1 MKFISGLLRFDINA
15 DNLAVRREQVRA
27 RIAMYPTMLG
37 SQMLLAVLLTWMM
50 WEKVSHEAMIGWVA
64 LVFTMHLIEFVQW
77 WLNRDCVE
85 DMQCCRKWDKRFKL
99 HTSLAA
105 AVWGGGWTI
114 VFVPGDVGSQALIIC
129 VAMGLSAGAVTIN
142 PVHRPAFFLYLAFL
156 LTPLIFL
163 VAWEGDQ
170 QHWLLALMLV
180 IYVVFLIDAGIKLMN
195 TFEAS
200 LLQRFENQALLVVL
214 RTRED
219 EIAKALAVAEQ
230 ANQAKTKFMATASHD
245 LRQPLQALRL
255 FTDTLQGVVHE
266 PVSVRLAGQIEKSV
280 NSLVEMF
287 DDLLDVSR
295 FEAGVIEPR
304 LQSFA
309 VFRLFDR
316 LYDDFAPLAESKG
329 LILELPN
336 CDGQPAIRQSCGV
349 IVHSDPFLLE
359 RMLRNLIANAIRYT
373 ERGKVTLGCRCEDEK
388 VEFVVH
394 DTGIGISEANLEKI
408 FDEYFQVGNP
418 NRDRRHGLGLGLA
431 IVRRV
436 EQLLGCVVKVE
447 STLGKGSTFSFSLD
461 KGEMSELAMPFGI
474 AKVAEDISGKLVAYV
489 EDDVDI
495 REFTTELLQDWG
507 CDVVRGDSGSALM
520 VELEHVGKRPD
531 ILLCDYRLP
540 SNETAVDVMRLLRQS
555 WSDVPVLVVTGDT
568 GADTLKVIKT
578 TGASLLH
585 KPVSPDRLRSVLHIS
600 MSHSQA

>member
-1 MKFISGLLRFDINA
+1 MKFISNLLHFDITEA
-15 DNLAVRREQVRA
+15 NLPVRREQVRA

-37 SQMLLAVLLTWMM
+37 SQMLLAVLLAWMM
-50 WEKVSHEAMIGWVA
+50 WTLVAHEALIVWVSA
-64 LVFTMHLIEFVQW
+64 IFTVHLIELIQW
-77 WLNRDCVE
+77 WRNRDCIGDV
-85 DMQCCRKWDKRFKL
+85 QSCRKWDQRFKF
-99 HTSLAA
+99 HTTLAA
-105 AVWGGGWTI
+105 AVWGLGWGV
-114 VFVPGDVGSQALIIC
+114 VFVPGDIGSQALIIC

-142 PVHRPAFFLYLAFL
+142 PVHRPAFFLYLSLL

-163 VAWEGDQ
+163 VAQENDQ

-195 TFEAS
+195 TFEVS
-200 LLQRFENQALLVVL
+200 LLQRFENEALLVEL
-214 RTRED
+214 RIRKE

-266 PVSVRLAGQIEKSV
+266 PVSVKLAGQIEKSV

-295 FEAGVIEPR
+295 LEAGVIEPR
-304 LQSFA
+304 MQNFA
-309 VFRLFDR
+309 VFGLFDR
-316 LYDDFAPLAESKG
+316 LHSDFSPLAESKG
-329 LILELPN
+329 LILELPY
-336 CDGQPAIRQSCGV
+336 CGGQHAISQSCGA

-373 ERGKVTLGCRCEDEK
+373 EKGKVTLRCRCEHGK
-388 VEFVVH
+388 IEFTVH
-394 DTGIGISEANLEKI
+394 DTGIGISEDNLEKI

-418 NRDRRHGLGLGLA
+418 NRDRRNGLGLGLA

-436 EQLLGCVVKVE
+436 EELLGCAIKVE
-447 STLGKGSTFSFSLD
+447 STLGKGSTFTFALP
-461 KGEMSELAMPFGI
+461 KGELSELAMPFGI
-474 AKVAEDISGKLVAYV
+474 AKVDEDIRGKLVAYV
-489 EDDVDI
+489 EDDLDI

-507 CDVVRGDSGSALM
+507 CDVVIGDSGAALM
-520 VELEHVGKRPD
+520 LELNHVAKQPD

-540 SNETAVDVMRLLRQS
+540 SSETAIDVMCLLRKT
-555 WSDVPVLVVTGDT
+555 WPNVPVLVVTGDT
-568 GADTLKVIKT
+568 GADTLKAIKT

-585 KPVSPDRLRSVLHIS
+585 KPVSPIRLRSALHIA
-600 MSHSQA
+600 MSNRHA